1 MSSSRLI
8 RLSGLAALVGFA
20 LIPILQVARV
30 IAFPDTLTLSAI
42 SMMNTFFVLNLLIVI
57 AMLLGLLGLI
67 GIYAR
72 QAEQTGVLGLIAFLM
87 TFFGWAL
94 YTAFMWGETFVW
106 PVFAQVAPQFMDHPD
121 QNVLTAL
128 NASQTAHW
136 LLFGAGWI
144 LLGVASLRARALP
157 RGAAVLLIVGGV
169 AAFVGNGVV
178 GIPDEGIL
186 GALVSVVSLLG
197 ALALAW
203 MGYAVWSRTPAAT
216 EFITPMEASGPSV
229 ANR

>member
-8 RLSGLAALVGFA
+8 HLSGWAALVGFA

-42 SMMNTFFVLNLLIVI
+42 SAMDIFFVLNLLIVI
-57 AMLLGLLGLI
+57 AMLLGLLGLT
-67 GIYAR
+67 GIYVR
-72 QAEQTGVLGLIAFLM
+72 QMKQIGVLGLVAFLV

-94 YTAFMWGETFVW
+94 YTAFMWAETFIW
-106 PVFAQVAPQFMDHPD
+106 PVFAHVAPQFMDHPD
-121 QNVLTAL
+121 QNMLTAL
-128 NASQTAHW
+128 NASQTTHW
-136 LLFGAGWI
+136 LLIGAGWI
-144 LLGVASLRARALP
+144 LFGAASLRAGLLP
-157 RGAAVLLIVGGV
+157 RGAAVLLIAGGV

-197 ALALAW
+197 AVGLAW
-203 MGYAVWSRTPAAT
+203 MGYAVWSRPEVAAEST
-216 EFITPMEASGPSV
+216 APMAPSGPSV

>member
-42 SMMNTFFVLNLLIVI
+42 SVMDIFFVLNLLIVI

-67 GIYAR
+67 GIYGR
-72 QAEQTGVLGLIAFLM
+72 QAEQTGVLGLIAFLV

-94 YTAFMWGETFVW
+94 YTALMWAETFIY
-106 PVFAQVAPQFMDHPD
+106 PVFAHVAPQFMDHPD
-121 QNVLTAL
+121 QNMLTAL
-128 NASQTAHW
+128 NASQTTHW
-136 LLFGAGWI
+136 LLIGAGWI
-144 LLGVASLRARALP
+144 LFGVASLRAGLLP
-157 RGAAVLLIVGGV
+157 RGAAVLLIAGGV

-197 ALALAW
+197 ALGLAW
-203 MGYAVWSRTPAAT
+203 LGYAVWSRPAADGDSVAP
-216 EFITPMEASGPSV
+216 IVASGPSMV
-229 ANR
+229 NR